1 MLIAT
6 TVVTEEKPLSLFSV
20 YGGVTCAPRTE
31 LDTHANMIVLGRQC
45 YVLILYKV
53 DTVMFNPMDMS
64 LEV

>member
-45 YVLILYKV
+45 YVF
-53 DTVMFNPMDMS
+53 DTV
-64 LEV
+64 